1 MAARRI
7 AAHASDPSVDG
18 ALLAWHE
25 PGAPGVLVRDG
36 AASRL
41 GGVHP
46 ALGGG
51 RLAVVRD
58 GAIDVQATAGA
69 PAAVSV
75 AAVGADAVA
84 VSASWVAWR
93 AREATGDAIYAASLG
108 GGAPARV
115 AAAAEL
121 GHPALDGSLLA
132 FHHPDRRGGRIVLV
146 DLAAGTTRT
155 IRRERRAQLLNPSLL
170 GGTLLYV
177 RASYRR
183 QELRVGPVRQRAPR
197 RDRRLWSTVPTGRR
211 DSGHEPGKRHLR
223 HGHPHKMWP
232 RPHAGVATTLWT
244 TALAAD
250 AAYVTRLRQR
260 VGEPLVTEI
269 LRVPR

>member
-1 MAARRI
+1 MAAKRI
-7 AAHASDPSVDG
+7 AGNASDPSVDG

-25 PGAPGVLVRDG
+25 PGSAGVLVRDG
-36 AASRL
+36 AAARL
-41 GGVHP
+41 GGAHP
-46 ALGGG
+46 AVGGG

-58 GAIDVQATAGA
+58 GAIEVQATSGA
-69 PAAVSV
+69 PSAITVPAPGV
-75 AAVGADAVA
+75 DAVA
-84 VSASWVAWR
+84 VSSSWVGWR

-108 GGAPARV
+108 GGPPARV

-132 FHHPDRRGGRIVLV
+132 FHHPDRRGGRIVV
-146 DLAAGTTRT
+146 ADLAGGGTRT
-155 IRRERRAQLLNPSLL
+155 IRRERRVQLLNPSLL

-177 RASYRR
+177 RATYRR
-183 QELRVGPVRQRAPR
+183 QELRLGPLRQRAPR

-232 RPHAGVATTLWT
+232 RPHEGVATSLWT

-250 AAYVTRLRQR
+250 FAYVTRLRQL
-260 VGEPLVTEI
+260 VGEPLFAEI